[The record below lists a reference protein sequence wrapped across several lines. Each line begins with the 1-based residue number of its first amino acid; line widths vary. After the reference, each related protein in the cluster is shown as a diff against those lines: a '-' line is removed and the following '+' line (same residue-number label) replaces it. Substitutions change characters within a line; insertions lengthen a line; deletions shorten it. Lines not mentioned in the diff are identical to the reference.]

1 MKKFTIDRIEE
12 GKAVLE
18 CENGEM
24 VSLDLS
30 ALPKNVRKKLKD
42 GDVLNFEE
50 NSCFLDKQE
59 TQARKL
65 RIEKLMNEV
74 FTD

>member
-24 VSLDLS
+24 VSLEVS
-30 ALPKNVRKKLKD
+30 SLPKNIKEGDILEFSEGSYFLDDEETEKRKKHIRDLMSN
-42 GDVLNFEE
+42 LFEE
-50 NSCFLDKQE
+50 
-59 TQARKL
+59 
-65 RIEKLMNEV
+65 
-74 FTD
+74 